1 MKREQKEKEG
11 ESSKRAINIGTTISN
26 LYIHGNHNIRFKIY
40 TLMVIR
46 VSIKKLCIHR
56 SRNLYILR
64 SCGGQF
70 KIYSFAVFVF
80 YTFVATS
87 RYDLKLIHSW

>member
-1 MKREQKEKEG
+1 
-11 ESSKRAINIGTTISN
+11 
-26 LYIHGNHNIRFKIY
+26 LYIHGNYNIRFKIY

-46 VSIKKLCIHR
+46 VSIKKLYIHP

-64 SCGGQF
+64 SCGAQF
-70 KIYSFAVFVF
+70 KF
-80 YTFVATS
+80 YTFVATP

>member
-1 MKREQKEKEG
+1 
-11 ESSKRAINIGTTISN
+11 

-46 VSIKKLCIHR
+46 VSIKKLYIHR

-64 SCGGQF
+64 SCGAQF
-70 KIYSFAVFVF
+70 KIYSFVVFV
-80 YTFVATS
+80 VC
-87 RYDLKLIHSW
+87 D

>member
-1 MKREQKEKEG
+1 MCLTFMHAPRYIIQ
-11 ESSKRAINIGTTISN
+11 AFIQITISN

-46 VSIKKLCIHR
+46 VSIKKLYIHR

-64 SCGGQF
+64 SCGAQF
-70 KIYSFAVFVF
+70 KIYSFVVFVF
-80 YTFVATS
+80 YTFVATP